1 MAHHLSIDL
10 ETYSSVDLKK
20 SGMFKYIESPD
31 YQILLFAYSID
42 GEPVQVIDL
51 ATGEQIPPWLAAA
64 LRDPGFIKHAYK
76 VFRYAARRSMA
87 LYNVSRSL
95 LRIYRRT

>member
-31 YQILLFAYSID
+31 YQIDFVNI
-42 GEPVQVIDL
+42 
-51 ATGEQIPPWLAAA
+51 T
-64 LRDPGFIKHAYK
+64 
-76 VFRYAARRSMA
+76 
-87 LYNVSRSL
+87 
-95 LRIYRRT
+95 